1 VIRGYT
7 ALIDP
12 ESVGLPLAA
21 MMAITPLDPAHE
33 YDIPER
39 AEASI
44 GSGVPIEVSRRHV
57 RFGHVT
63 PYDEDSV
70 NPAARAS
77 SEPGGPGALK

>member
-12 ESVGLPLAA
+12 ESVGRPLAA

-44 GSGVPIEVSRRHV
+44 CRLKGGKVPTAGRDLRVANVE
-57 RFGHVT
+57 
-63 PYDEDSV
+63 
-70 NPAARAS
+70 
-77 SEPGGPGALK
+77 SEPYRDHK